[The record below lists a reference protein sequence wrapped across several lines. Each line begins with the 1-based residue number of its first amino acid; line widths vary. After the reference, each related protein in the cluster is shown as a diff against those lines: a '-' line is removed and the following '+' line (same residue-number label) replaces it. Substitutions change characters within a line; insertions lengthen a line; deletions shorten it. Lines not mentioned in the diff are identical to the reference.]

1 MMRLRQLRN
10 QKNLTQKDIADFLG
24 CGRTTYV
31 KYETGVNEPN
41 LDTLKQLAGFYNVS
55 LDYLTGNSDS
65 SDVEGVGIRIPV
77 LGRVQAGIPFEA
89 VEEILDWEEISPE
102 MAATGDYFALR
113 IRGQSMEPRMCDG
126 DVIIIRKQSDVDN
139 GDIAVVLVNGF
150 EATVKKIKKTESG
163 VTLIPSNPAFD
174 PIFYANDEIKELP
187 VQVIGKVVE
196 LRAKY

>member
-1 MMRLRQLRN
+1 MNRFKEMRKKSGYSQQELANLLFVN
-10 QKNLTQKDIADFLG
+10 QTAISQWE
-24 CGRTTYV
+24 R
-31 KYETGVNEPN
+31 GVTSPN
-41 LDTLKQLAGFYNVS
+41 KTSLAKLCELFNVS
-55 LDYLTGNSDS
+55 SDYLLGIDES
-65 SDVEGVGIRIPV
+65 SEECRGIKIPV

-102 MAATGDYFALR
+102 LAATGDYFALR

-174 PIFYANDEIKELP
+174 PIFYTNDEIKELP

>member
-1 MMRLRQLRN
+1 MNRFKEMRKKFGYSQQELANLLFVN
-10 QKNLTQKDIADFLG
+10 QTAISQWE
-24 CGRTTYV
+24 R
-31 KYETGVNEPN
+31 GVTSPN
-41 LDTLKQLAGFYNVS
+41 KTSLAKLCELFSVS
-55 LDYLTGNSDS
+55 SDYLLGIDES
-65 SDVEGVGIRIPV
+65 SEECRGIKIPV

-139 GDIAVVLVNGF
+139 GDIAVILVNGF

>member
-1 MMRLRQLRN
+1 M
-10 QKNLTQKDIADFLG
+10 
-24 CGRTTYV
+24 
-31 KYETGVNEPN
+31 
-41 LDTLKQLAGFYNVS
+41 
-55 LDYLTGNSDS
+55 
-65 SDVEGVGIRIPV
+65 EGVGIRIPV